1 MTKDDP
7 LYPLFQPAQLELMI
21 NRIKML
27 LALTDYCINL
37 KGFDNVVDDFI

>member
-7 LYPLFQPAQLELMI
+7 LYPLLQPAQLELMI

-27 LALTDYCINL
+27 LALTDYCIYL
-37 KGFDNVVDDFI
+37 KGFDNVVDDFR